1 MNKKNCIKKNQQL
14 PILLITPNTIYPSP
28 LHKINRQIKNRAYMY
43 QVALEVCFRVSIKL
57 MFDMHVHMINCNNA
71 YTGSLTNLHADKHTN
86 NTDPQG
92 HGCKSSCIN
101 KTGPQWN
108 QTWSCLDCINMELW
122 SKSPGSWI
130 RSISE
135 SKIGRENPVLWCRS
149 RWYSWKQY
157 SRYMGGYILWILY
170 SKLVWFQW
178 LALNCLKTPH
188 WNRILYEPQ
197 STSICSV
204 SLNI

>member
-1 MNKKNCIKKNQQL
+1 M
-14 PILLITPNTIYPSP
+14 PILLITPNTTYPSP
-28 LHKINRQIKNRAYMY
+28 LHKINRQIKNRACMY
-43 QVALEVCFRVSIKL
+43 QVALEVCFRVPIKL

-135 SKIGRENPVLWCRS
+135 RNSGEK
-149 RWYSWKQY
+149 
-157 SRYMGGYILWILY
+157 ILY
-170 SKLVWFQW
+170 CDVDLVDTHE
-178 LALNCLKTPH
+178 N
-188 WNRILYEPQ
+188 NILDIWVDTYSEYF
-197 STSICSV
+197 IL
-204 SLNI
+204 SLFDFNDWH